1 MNKTVLFGKEAR
13 DKVLEG
19 VKKIAAAVKVT
30 LGASG
35 KCVLISNSFHADYA
49 LHQLPIQVTKDGYT
63 VTRNFNLSDPIE
75 NVGSEMIKEAAQKT
89 VDMVGDGTTTTTILA
104 EAFIRYG
111 IEAIDKGANSQKLKK
126 EIDKAVDYVVEMLKK
141 MAIPVRGD
149 VEKIRQIAT
158 VSANNDT
165 EIGTLIAEAF
175 EKIGE
180 DGIIDIQESKSPL
193 TEVKIADGFKFDKGW
208 LLPYFITNKA
218 KAEAELIE
226 PYILLYDNPIS
237 KIETIAPVLQQV
249 VQQGKPILIICE
261 DMDSAALALVTMNV
275 AQGKLKACVVKCPS
289 FNNSKKETMEDL
301 AIVTGGTYI
310 SDQKGISLENA
321 KLQHLGVAK
330 KVIVTKD
337 STIIIDGERDKES
350 FDELYANLKMNIVDA
365 KDEIEKQ
372 KIEKRIA
379 RLKGGVAVIS
389 VGGATETE
397 MGERRDRVDDAVRAT
412 KAAVEEGYVAGGGI
426 SIIMATDAIDTKRF
440 NENPLGYG
448 VLIPSMEAPFRQI
461 CINAGVDDTDILAK
475 ITEFGK
481 DIGYNAKTDTIEN
494 LIESGIIDPVKA
506 LRCSII
512 NAASVAGMVLTS
524 ECLIVDGY

>member
-35 KCVLISNSFHADYA
+35 KCVLISNSFHQDYE

-63 VTRNFNLSDPIE
+63 VTKNFNLSDPIE
-75 NVGSEMIKEAAQKT
+75 NVGSKMVKEAAQKT

-104 EAFIRYG
+104 EAIIEHG
-111 IEAIDKGANSQKLKK
+111 IKAIENGANSQQLKK
-126 EIDKAVDYVVEMLKK
+126 SIDKCVEYVVEQLKK
-141 MAIPVRGD
+141 MAIPVSGD
-149 VEKIRQIAT
+149 VEKIKQIAT
-158 VSANNDT
+158 VSANNDA
-165 EIGTLIAEAF
+165 EIGQLIADAF
-175 EKIGE
+175 AKIGE
-180 DGIIDIQESKSPL
+180 DGIIDIQESKSPI
-193 TEVKIADGFKFDKGW
+193 TEIKIADGFKFDKGW
-208 LLPYFITNKA
+208 LQPYFITNRA
-218 KAEAELIE
+218 KAECELID

-237 KIETIAPVLQQV
+237 KIETIAPILQQV
-249 VQQGKPILIICE
+249 VQQNKPILIVCE

-301 AIVTGGTYI
+301 AIVSRGTYI

-321 KLQHLGVAK
+321 KLSHLGRAK
-330 KVIVTKD
+330 KVIVSKD
-337 STIIIDGERDKES
+337 TTIIIDGEKDQEQ
-350 FDELYANLKMNIVDA
+350 FDELYANLKMNIIDSKDDA
-365 KDEIEKQ
+365 EKQ
-372 KIEKRIA
+372 RIEKRIA

-426 SIIMATDAIDTKRF
+426 SLIRAVKNITTEMYNK
-440 NENPLGYG
+440 ESGYSI
-448 VLIPSMEAPFRQI
+448 LIPSLEAPLRQI
-461 CINAGVDDTDILAK
+461 CINAGVDDSK
-475 ITEFGK
+475 IVAQIAEFGD

-494 LIESGIIDPVKA
+494 LIESGIIDPIKA
-506 LRCSII
+506 LRCSLI